1 MLDSGAYRSLA
12 LALLG
17 AALAVGCGRTE
28 GSFLG
33 AVATPRIV
41 HDAGEDGILVDA
53 GVVVDAGAPTSLGDR
68 LARAMSCDLDDTQAL
83 RAAARYV
90 SCDPIASMPVVMDLW
105 EAFTLGGMDPYAAAI
120 VGIPPV
126 CGLWQCAAEANS
138 CEGIAACL
146 RRTTLSVEAC
156 QDLEFGCAGDVLGR
170 CIGGYM
176 VPHLDC
182 GALGARCEAGA
193 CVRDGCRFGNGET
206 FTECADDQVS
216 LELCGVYSVDCR
228 GWLGEAATCARFY
241 VSGEVPVP
249 WCSTVGNTPGA
260 YDRPVECSRRGEVTF
275 QSVSGRTYTLDCRS
289 LGYRGCD
296 EGGCRN

>member
-17 AALAVGCGRTE
+17 AALAAGCGRTE

-33 AVATPRIV
+33 AAATPRVV

-53 GVVVDAGAPTSLGDR
+53 GVVVDAGAPTSLGER
-68 LARAMSCDLDDTQAL
+68 LARAMACDLDMLQAL

-90 SCDPIASMPVVMDLW
+90 SCDPNASMPVVMDLW
-105 EAFTLGGMDPYAAAI
+105 EAFALGGMEPWGAAT

-126 CGLWQCAAEANS
+126 CGLWQCAAEAGS

-146 RRTTLSVEAC
+146 QRTAVAPGAC
-156 QDLEFGCAGDVLGR
+156 PDLDFGCAGDVLAR

-182 GALGARCEAGA
+182 GALDARCEAGA
-193 CVRDGCRFGNGET
+193 CVRDGCRFGNGENVGSCS
-206 FTECADDQVS
+206 EDGAA
-216 LELCGVYSVDCR
+216 LELCGVYSVDCTWWWAER
-228 GWLGEAATCARFY
+228 ASCARLY
-241 VSGEVPVP
+241 VAGEVPVP

-275 QSVSGRTYTLDCRS
+275 QSVSGRTYTLDCRA

-296 EGGCRN
+296 ESGCRN